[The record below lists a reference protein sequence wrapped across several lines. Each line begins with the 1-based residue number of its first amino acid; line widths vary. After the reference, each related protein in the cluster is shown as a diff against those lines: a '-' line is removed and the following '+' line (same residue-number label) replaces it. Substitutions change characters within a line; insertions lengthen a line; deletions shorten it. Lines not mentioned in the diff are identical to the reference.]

1 VSARSRLA
9 TFARL
14 ALAALAVVG
23 ASVVAPGR
31 ALAKDTCYDCHRGE
45 TEERLVGPTR
55 NILKDI
61 HFEKGLSC
69 ASCHGGDPNDPEA
82 SAMDPDKGFKE
93 HIDHKSIA
101 RLCASCHANASY
113 MKRFNPRPYIFSV
126 EEFETSVHFKKAS
139 LGDTRVATCTSC
151 HGVHG
156 IRPHTDPASPVYAQ
170 NVPRTCAHCHNAEY
184 MKDRTLPTNQ
194 YDLYVTSVHGKALL
208 EKGDLSAPA
217 CNDCHGNHG
226 AAPPGLNDISMV
238 CGSCHGR
245 EGELFIKSKM
255 KMGMDGLHKRGCVT
269 CHSNHGV
276 QHPSDAMLAVGGKG
290 VCGNC
295 HPPGAACDIATI
307 KIVNGFVGLR
317 DSLAHADSLL
327 KRAEDLGMETGPGR
341 ETWKEAQDRQVGVRA
356 GLHSF
361 DTVQITGVLDEGLG
375 LANRAAAQAR
385 AALKDWRMRRIG
397 MGLSL
402 LVILFLIGLLV
413 MKIRQIEAR

>member
-1 VSARSRLA
+1 VSARALL
-9 TFARL
+9 ARL
-14 ALAALAVVG
+14 PWLVLAASIAAVAG
-23 ASVVAPGR
+23 APDA

-45 TEERLVGPTR
+45 KEERLVAPTR

-61 HFEKGLSC
+61 HFQKGLTC
-69 ASCHGGDPNDPEA
+69 ASCHGGDPSDPEA
-82 SAMDPDKGFKE
+82 TAMDPDKGFRE
-93 HIDHKSIA
+93 HIDHQSIA
-101 RLCASCHANASY
+101 RVCASCHASAAY

-126 EEFETSVHFKKAS
+126 EEFQTSVHFKKAS
-139 LGDTRVATCTSC
+139 LGDTKVATCTSC

-156 IRPHTDPASPVYAQ
+156 ILPHTDPASPVYAQ
-170 NVPRTCAHCHNAEY
+170 NVPRTCAHCHNAAY
-184 MKDRTLPTNQ
+184 MKGYTLPTNQ

-208 EKGDLSAPA
+208 EKGDLSTPA

-255 KMGMDGLHKRGCVT
+255 KAGMDKLGKRGCVT

-290 VCGNC
+290 VCGTC
-295 HPPGAACDIATI
+295 HQPGEACDRATM
-307 KIVNGFVGLR
+307 KIVEGFVGLR

-327 KRAEDLGMETGPGR
+327 KLAEDHGMETGPGR
-341 ETWKEAQDRQVGVRA
+341 DVWKEAQDHQVGVRA

-361 DTVQITGVLDEGLG
+361 DAAQISSVLDEGLG
-375 LANRAAAQAR
+375 LAGQATAQAR

-413 MKIRQIEAR
+413 MKIRQIESR